1 MNTRVHDPINVR
13 EGELVSLMGSRKH
26 PYGNV
31 TAVLDEVTGKL
42 TNTSRAKVSVNTRND
57 RWNLSGPNTLYLG
70 IWVIRDDVGYLHEVP
85 EPVCNVCEET
95 LECVCVRH
103 TV

>member
-13 EGELVSLMGSRKH
+13 EGELVSLMGSRRH

-31 TAVLDEVTGKL
+31 SSVLDVVRGKL
-42 TNTSRAKVSVNTRND
+42 TNTERAKVSVNCNESFNGHD
-57 RWNLSGPNTLYLG
+57 TLYLG
-70 IWVIRDDVGYLHEVP
+70 VWVTRDDIGYLHEVP

-95 LECVCVRH
+95 IECVCVRH